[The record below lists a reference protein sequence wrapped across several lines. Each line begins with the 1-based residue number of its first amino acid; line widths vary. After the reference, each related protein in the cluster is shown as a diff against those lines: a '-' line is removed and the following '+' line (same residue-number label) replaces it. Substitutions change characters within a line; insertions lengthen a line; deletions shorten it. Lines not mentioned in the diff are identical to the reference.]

1 MSVELLCLATAIFF
15 EARGEPIDGK
25 ELVANVIINRVESN
39 KYPDTIC
46 GVVNQRKQFSYTHD
60 GMSDNPLKY
69 NSYHD
74 SLAWEESKDI
84 ARYVLDTGVIN
95 EYILMYHN
103 TSVDPYWTDAYDV
116 SGMVGSHIFYR
127 KKDQ

>member
-1 MSVELLCLATAIFF
+1 MIEPLLCLATAVFF

-39 KYPDTIC
+39 KYPDAIC
-46 GVVNQRKQFSYTHD
+46 EVVNQRKQFSYTHD

-74 SLAWEESKDI
+74 SIAWEESLGM
-84 ARYVLDTGVIN
+84 AEYVLDTGVIN
-95 EYILMYHN
+95 SYIIMYHN
-103 TSVDPYWTDAYDV
+103 TDVDPYWTDSYSL
-116 SGMVGSHIFYR
+116 SGKVGKHLFYR
-127 KKDQ
+127 